1 MFIAQDRVKL
11 MPVYKPLNQV
21 ILPRSICHL
30 PYNNDGFITSSVSDL
45 ETIKRIRL
53 TYEQTGYIFDPH
65 TAVGL
70 VAGLGKENKLP
81 FVTLATAHPAKFPSL
96 LLKALP
102 DVRVS
107 HPTIELWR
115 FAK

>member
-1 MFIAQDRVKL
+1 M
-11 MPVYKPLNQV
+11 
-21 ILPRSICHL
+21 
-30 PYNNDGFITSSVSDL
+30 

-53 TYEQTGYIFDPH
+53 TYEQTGYILDPH

-70 VAGLGKENKLP
+70 VAGLRKKNNEIPL
-81 FVTLATAHPAKFPSL
+81 VTLATAHPAKFPSL

-107 HPTIELWR
+107 HPTIESLEGLPSR
-115 FAK
+115 KRHMKNDSSALKEFIGIIGH